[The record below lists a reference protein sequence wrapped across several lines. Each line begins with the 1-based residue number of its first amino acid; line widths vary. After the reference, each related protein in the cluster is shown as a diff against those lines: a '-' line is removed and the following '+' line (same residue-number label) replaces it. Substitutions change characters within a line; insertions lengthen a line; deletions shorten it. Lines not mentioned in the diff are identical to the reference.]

1 MSPPILLRTDPA
13 FPAIISSWKG
23 KADYYRKD
31 GQMKYEYTPLYV
43 EQFMDEDGKYKAI
56 NHLMGMQYVIS
67 PAAAAFMHFLNGK
80 RDPAVLGEKLGYR
93 PESTQS
99 LLKELR
105 DKKLIRKSRFHYD
118 RESILF
124 GLMFTLWTPSRRE
137 PSRAVRN
144 ICRAISLVILL
155 LIIPALIT
163 SLIMII
169 LRPVTA
175 DDYGIWSLIIGYIA
189 GGILHEVAGHL
200 CSALW
205 LGADVYEAGLIP
217 IGAYVMINET
227 GRSPL
232 ESAQIS
238 AAGIEVNL
246 LTGAVF
252 MILASLLNSRN
263 MLLISSINI
272 GLAIMNASPKNGFD
286 GNSVAEELIRL
297 DLAGYAN
304 AVLRDRKIRS
314 QIDAGEDR
322 GKYYA
327 AAFGIRAVQLMLT
340 AAGLVVTVLPEFV

>member
-1 MSPPILLRTDPA
+1 
-13 FPAIISSWKG
+13 
-23 KADYYRKD
+23 
-31 GQMKYEYTPLYV
+31 
-43 EQFMDEDGKYKAI
+43 
-56 NHLMGMQYVIS
+56 
-67 PAAAAFMHFLNGK
+67 
-80 RDPAVLGEKLGYR
+80 
-93 PESTQS
+93 
-99 LLKELR
+99 
-105 DKKLIRKSRFHYD
+105 
-118 RESILF
+118 
-124 GLMFTLWTPSRRE
+124 
-137 PSRAVRN
+137 
-144 ICRAISLVILL
+144 
-155 LIIPALIT
+155 
-163 SLIMII
+163 
-169 LRPVTA
+169 
-175 DDYGIWSLIIGYIA
+175 
-189 GGILHEVAGHL
+189 
-200 CSALW
+200 
-205 LGADVYEAGLIP
+205 
-217 IGAYVMINET
+217 MINET

-340 AAGLVVTVLPEFV
+340 AAGLVVTVLPEVV